1 MARLTSPVRR
11 PIEPRCGRSNGLP
24 VRFPASRSSIT
35 WSPSASPPVSRRNVT
50 GQAAWRRVRR
60 PDGGELEV
68 LSEDSADQPLVFH
81 WGTPGAAVWFEP
93 LATAAAHAGLRFVTY
108 SRPGYA
114 GSTPRPGRSVADA
127 AADVA
132 AILDALGADTFV
144 TLGWSGGGPHAVA
157 CAALLP
163 DRCAAAASLAG
174 VAPYGGEGLDW
185 LAGMGPENIEEFSAA
200 VEGESALNAA
210 VLKMAGELKT
220 VQGADVAAALGGLVS
235 DVDKRALTGEFADI
249 LAESFRRSV
258 STGVAGWRDDDLAF
272 TRSWGFDLGSIR
284 RPVAVWQGGQ
294 DRMVPFAHGQ
304 WLAAHIPSARV
315 HLYPDEGHLSLGVAS
330 LDRIVADLARLG
342 SEARV

>member
-1 MARLTSPVRR
+1 M
-11 PIEPRCGRSNGLP
+11 
-24 VRFPASRSSIT
+24 
-35 WSPSASPPVSRRNVT
+35 
-50 GQAAWRRVRR
+50 
-60 PDGGELEV
+60 
-68 LSEDSADQPLVFH
+68 LSEDSGEQPLVFH
-81 WGTPGAAVWFEP
+81 WGTPGAAVWFDA

-114 GSTPRPGRSVADA
+114 GSSPRPGRSVADA

-185 LAGMGPENIEEFSAA
+185 LAGMGPENVEEFSAA
-200 VEGESALNAA
+200 VAGEGALNAA
-210 VLKMAGELKT
+210 LLKMAGEFQT

-235 DVDKRALTGEFADI
+235 DVDKRALTGEFAGM

-258 STGVAGWRDDDLAF
+258 STGIAGWRDDDLAF

-315 HLYPDEGHLSLGVAS
+315 HLYPDEGHLSLGVAW
-330 LDRIVADLARLG
+330 LNRIVADLARVG

>member
-60 PDGGELEV
+60 PDGGEIEV
-68 LSEDSADQPLVFH
+68 RGEDSADQPLVFH

-132 AILDALGADTFV
+132 TVLDALGANTFV
-144 TLGWSGGGPHAVA
+144 TVGWSGGGPHALA

-163 DRCAAAASLAG
+163 DRCVAATSLAG
-174 VAPYGGEGLDW
+174 AAPYPADGLDW
-185 LAGMGPENIEEFSAA
+185 LAGMGAENIEEFSAA
-200 VEGESALNAA
+200 IEGESALSPA
-210 VLKMAGELKT
+210 LQTMAKDLHAIR
-220 VQGADVAAALGGLVS
+220 GADVAAALGGLVS
-235 DVDKRALTGEFADI
+235 DVDKRALTGEFAD
-249 LAESFRRSV
+249 A
-258 STGVAGWRDDDLAF
+258 VAA
-272 TRSWGFDLGSIR
+272 
-284 RPVAVWQGGQ
+284 
-294 DRMVPFAHGQ
+294 
-304 WLAAHIPSARV
+304 
-315 HLYPDEGHLSLGVAS
+315 
-330 LDRIVADLARLG
+330 
-342 SEARV
+342 

>member
-1 MARLTSPVRR
+1 
-11 PIEPRCGRSNGLP
+11 
-24 VRFPASRSSIT
+24 
-35 WSPSASPPVSRRNVT
+35 
-50 GQAAWRRVRR
+50 VRR

-68 LSEDSADQPLVFH
+68 LSEDSGDQPLVFH

-93 LATAAAHAGLRFVTY
+93 LATAAAYAGLRFVTY

-185 LAGMGPENIEEFSAA
+185 LAGMGPENVEEFSAA
-200 VEGESALNAA
+200 VEGERALNAA

-235 DVDKRALTGEFADI
+235 DVDRRALTGEFADM

-258 STGVAGWRDDDLAF
+258 STGIAGWREDDLAF

-315 HLYPDEGHLSLGVAS
+315 HLYPDEGHLSLGVAR
-330 LDRIVADLARLG
+330 LDHIVADVARLG